1 MSTIKDVARE
11 TGLSLATISKY
22 INGGNVREVNRSRI
36 EKAILE
42 LGYSVNRNARSLKTN
57 RTMTIGVVMPT
68 LCIPFFGDVLSALD
82 RQLRKAGYT
91 TFACSYDFDKDLE
104 LEKLRTLSNNNVD
117 GVVLIAE
124 DISGEEIQ
132 NIVNNGGR
140 NTPVILV
147 DRTIPDFVCDSVVI
161 DNLNATYAA
170 VEYLITGGH
179 HRIGIIV
186 APQKISTA
194 YERFT
199 GYRRALKD
207 YGIALDEALVQ
218 TGNND
223 FESGQRLFDVF
234 MDMEDPPTAVC
245 VTNYDMTVGAIT
257 AAHER
262 GIVLGR
268 DLGFFGFDA
277 VDVSRIVSPQLSV
290 VEQPTEL
297 MGRRAGE
304 LMLKR
309 LGGELDTFPEV
320 LRLKSTLHTFSKKDD

>member
-1 MSTIKDVARE
+1 MSTIKDVARV

-22 INGGNVREVNRSRI
+22 INGGNVREANRVCIEQAI
-36 EKAILE
+36 EK
-42 LGYSVNRNARSLKTN
+42 LGYRVNRNARSLKTN

-82 RQLRKAGYT
+82 ARLREAGYT
-91 TFACSYDFDKDLE
+91 TFACSYDFDKALE
-104 LEKLRTLSNNNVD
+104 IEKLHTLSNNNVD
-117 GVVLIAE
+117 GIVLIAE
-124 DISGEEIQ
+124 DISAEEIE
-132 NIVNNGGR
+132 NITRSGER

-147 DRTIPDFVCDSVVI
+147 DRTIPNFVCDSVVI

-170 VEYLITGGH
+170 VEHMITRGH

-186 APQKISTA
+186 APQNISTA
-194 YERFT
+194 FERLT
-199 GYRRALKD
+199 GYRRALMD
-207 YGIALDEALVQ
+207 YGISVDEALVLQ
-218 TGNND
+218 GNND

-234 MDMEDPPTAVC
+234 MDMEDPPTALC

-268 DLGFFGFDA
+268 DMGFFGFDA
-277 VDVSRIVSPQLSV
+277 LDVSRIVSPQLPV

-309 LGGELDTFPEV
+309 LSGDQENFPEV
-320 LRLKSTLHTFSKKDD
+320 LRLKSTLHMFSEVPE